1 MKDKYDNLDEYIS
14 DLKAAIEQSGGQCAA
29 HHYQLGLA
37 LLSKRAMVGAEN
49 EFRECLRE
57 SAHMAEAMVQLGGIC
72 MQRGDLEGC
81 LRYNQDAAACRPK
94 FAVAESNIGFC
105 YLQMRDPKKAV
116 AHLDKAVRWDPKF
129 SQARNGLAVAY
140 YMEGKLDQSE
150 KESRELLK
158 DEPAFAPAWNNL
170 ALVLFDKGQYAEAR
184 EAVQKA
190 QAGGFEVQEGFL
202 KELEEKLA

>member
-37 LLSKRAMVGAEN
+37 LLSKRDMVGAEN

-81 LRYNQDAAACRPK
+81 LRYNQD
-94 FAVAESNIGFC
+94 VAESNIGFV
-105 YLQMRDPKKAV
+105 YLQMRDPKKAI

-140 YMEGKLDQSE
+140 YMEGKLDESE

-170 ALVLFDKGQYAEAR
+170 ALVLFDKGQYAEAK
-184 EAVQKA
+184 EAVKKA
-190 QAGGFEVQEGFL
+190 KDGGFEVQEGFL
-202 KELEEKLA
+202 KELEEKLSAAK